1 MEIKSGRVKGFR
13 SSRGHDG
20 SHWAGEIWTR
30 LQAVGKLFQVEWTT
44 RKKALRWEGVCL
56 MCSFYKTQLNLWGK
70 KINRSV
76 FSRQKV
82 VRSIIKLRG
91 IRVQIRDLYILV
103 YAQWKK
109 NIEAFANNLGDFF
122 NGSIRSPTGRPS
134 FCSLTHF
141 YWYFPPHIQLGF
153 IERTHFLFYTHIS
166 FNYVVYNY
174 ILSLHT

>member
-1 MEIKSGRVKGFR
+1 
-13 SSRGHDG
+13 
-20 SHWAGEIWTR
+20 
-30 LQAVGKLFQVEWTT
+30 
-44 RKKALRWEGVCL
+44 

-109 NIEAFANNLGDFF
+109 NIEAFANNLGGDFF

-141 YWYFPPHIQLGF
+141 Y
-153 IERTHFLFYTHIS
+153 
-166 FNYVVYNY
+166 
-174 ILSLHT
+174 